1 MRAAGNNAPL
11 QTGIAA
17 LGNIAMNVLHK
28 KRTLPRALRHY
39 GTHALQLT
47 GNNLI
52 EDKLR
57 PILKAPVVGPI
68 LNKTVM
74 PIVRRKVDS
83 AIESLVQ
90 KAVGQRGKGV
100 ATNLLK
106 AGAKAVGP
114 VMKTGMRAI
123 FKRGV
128 KKQLKKGA
136 QQLAQTAAEQAISSA
151 AKAGADILKGKSAK
165 QAVQQRTSQAVKRTY
180 DQMAAPILAKTG
192 PVAVKKKR
200 RKREQEISLIEKT
213 L

>member
-1 MRAAGNNAPL
+1 M
-11 QTGIAA
+11 
-17 LGNIAMNVLHK
+17 
-28 KRTLPRALRHY
+28 
-39 GTHALQLT
+39 
-47 GNNLI
+47 
-52 EDKLR
+52 
-57 PILKAPVVGPI
+57 VGPI

-74 PIVRRKVDS
+74 PVVRRKVDY

-100 ATNLLK
+100 ITNLVN
-106 AGAKAVGP
+106 AGAQNTTP
-114 VMKTGMRAI
+114 FMKTGMRAI

-136 QQLAQTAAEQAISSA
+136 QQLVQTAAEQAISSA

-192 PVAVKKKR
+192 PVAVKKKK
-200 RKREQEISLIEKT
+200 RKREQEISLIEKN

>member
-1 MRAAGNNAPL
+1 M
-11 QTGIAA
+11 
-17 LGNIAMNVLHK
+17 
-28 KRTLPRALRHY
+28 
-39 GTHALQLT
+39 
-47 GNNLI
+47 
-52 EDKLR
+52 
-57 PILKAPVVGPI
+57 
-68 LNKTVM
+68 
-74 PIVRRKVDS
+74 
-83 AIESLVQ
+83 
-90 KAVGQRGKGV
+90 

-114 VMKTGMRAI
+114 FMKTGMRAI